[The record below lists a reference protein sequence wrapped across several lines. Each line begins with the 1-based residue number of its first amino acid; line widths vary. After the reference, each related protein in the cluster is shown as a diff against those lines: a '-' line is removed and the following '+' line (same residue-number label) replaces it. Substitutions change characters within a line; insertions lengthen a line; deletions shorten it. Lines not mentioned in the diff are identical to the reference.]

1 MLGDRFQRAQEK
13 WTLSTLLL
21 CTVGTLMFYFS
32 LGSMNKSSKLS
43 LQLLYRQSSRG
54 QRAGAGFVL

>member
-1 MLGDRFQRAQEK
+1 MLGDRFQRTQEK

-21 CTVGTLMFYFS
+21 CTVATLMFYFS

-43 LQLLYRQSSRG
+43 LQLLYRQGS
-54 QRAGAGFVL
+54 